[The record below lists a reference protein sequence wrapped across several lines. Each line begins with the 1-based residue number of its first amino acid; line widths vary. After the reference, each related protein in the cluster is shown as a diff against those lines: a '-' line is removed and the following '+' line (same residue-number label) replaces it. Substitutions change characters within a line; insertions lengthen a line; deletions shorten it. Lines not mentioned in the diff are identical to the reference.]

1 MVGGVIVVSLKLRF
15 FTQSQTQVICWFI
28 HFNFVIVMGA
38 VLLWSPRMN
47 CGERCGRGD
56 GAVCIAGDRVLAVE
70 DIFESRGLP
79 NTILISR
86 ILGQHLYYTLGS
98 N

>member
-1 MVGGVIVVSLKLRF
+1 
-15 FTQSQTQVICWFI
+15 
-28 HFNFVIVMGA
+28 
-38 VLLWSPRMN
+38 MN

-70 DIFESRGLP
+70 DIFESRGLS